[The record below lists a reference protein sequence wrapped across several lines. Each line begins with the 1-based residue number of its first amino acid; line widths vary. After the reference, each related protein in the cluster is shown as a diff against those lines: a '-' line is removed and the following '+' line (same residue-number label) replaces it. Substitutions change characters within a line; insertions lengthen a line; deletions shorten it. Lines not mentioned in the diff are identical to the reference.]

1 MSSGYGKM
9 GLGILL
15 LAVALLTVSPS
26 QGATI
31 TENFAGNQYNTD
43 LWNLYQSGGTTAQ
56 VIHERLEV
64 TVAGNGYAGLY
75 GNGFTIKGDFDMQ
88 VDFTLINWPPNNLT
102 QIAMGLQ
109 NESTNLG
116 QVARANS
123 PGGEQYFTIIMDTNN
138 AIGVTDPPLSGT
150 LRMVR
155 AGNKVETFYKDG
167 AAWNS
172 IGSATNG
179 ALGSEARVSLG
190 IGPYGNNYSGIPA
203 KAAYDNILIDL
214 NPGSK
219 GNPGP
224 GIMML
229 LDD

>member
-56 VIHERLEV
+56 VIHNRLEV

-75 GNGFTIKGDFDMQ
+75 GNGFTLKGDFDMR
-88 VDFTLINWPPNNLT
+88 VDFTMINWPPNNLT
-102 QIAMGLQ
+102 QITIGLQ
-109 NESTNLG
+109 NQSQNLG
-116 QVARANS
+116 QVARAS
-123 PGGEQYFTIIMDTNN
+123 TPGGEQYFTIIMNKYHS
-138 AIGVTDPPLSGT
+138 IGITDPPLSGT
-150 LRMVR
+150 LRIVR
-155 AGNKVETFYKDG
+155 TGGKVEGFYKDG
-167 AAWNS
+167 EGWTS
-172 IGSATNG
+172 IGSETDEELSA
-179 ALGSEARVSLG
+179 EAKVSLG
-190 IGPYGNNYSGIPA
+190 IGPYGNTYSGISA
-203 KAAYDNILIDL
+203 KVAYDNIVIDF